1 MELPVPHPTT
11 HAFVVRDR
19 LGATDLF
26 EAPIGTSFTLAV
38 ADLAE
43 GQLPPWL
50 TLVSVHAIDFAAG
63 TCSDVTAAALHA
75 VAAHV
80 EADERAV
87 PANLVAAFE
96 AYDVP
101 VPVQPPA
108 DWADVDAEHRLTS
121 GDYGIGARAA

>member
-1 MELPVPHPTT
+1 MPHPTT

-50 TLVSVHAIDFAAG
+50 TLVSVHAIDFQARAAV
-63 TCSDVTAAALHA
+63 DVTAAALHA

-108 DWADVDAEHRLTS
+108 DWADVDAEHRLTAS
-121 GDYGIGARAA
+121 DLGLERRVA

>member
-1 MELPVPHPTT
+1 MPLQTT
-11 HAFVVRDR
+11 HFFVVRDR

-50 TLVSVHAIDFAAG
+50 TLVSVHAIDFQAKTAV
-63 TCSDVTAAALHA
+63 DVTAAALHA

-80 EADERAV
+80 EADEREL
-87 PANLVAAFE
+87 PANLAEAFG
-96 AYDVP
+96 AYGVP
-101 VPVQPPA
+101 VPEQPPA
-108 DWADVDAEHRLTS
+108 DWADVDAEHRLTAT
-121 GDYGIGARAA
+121 DLGISSRAA

>member
-1 MELPVPHPTT
+1 MPLQTT

-50 TLVSVHAIDFAAG
+50 TLVSVYAIDFLAKTAV
-63 TCSDVTAAALHA
+63 DVTAAALHA

-101 VPVQPPA
+101 APVQPPA
-108 DWADVDAEHRLTS
+108 DWADVDAEHRLAA
-121 GDYGIGARAA
+121 GDLGIERRVA